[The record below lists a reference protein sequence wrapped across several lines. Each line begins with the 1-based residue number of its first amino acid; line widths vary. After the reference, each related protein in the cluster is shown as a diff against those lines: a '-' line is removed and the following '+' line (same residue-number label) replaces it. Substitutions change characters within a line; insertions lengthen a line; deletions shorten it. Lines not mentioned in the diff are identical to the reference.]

1 MEKSVQRKLFLKTP
15 EKSFPLNSMLP
26 EKAKNHNKR

>member
-1 MEKSVQRKLFLKTP
+1 MEKSVRKKSFLKTH

-26 EKAKNHNKR
+26 EKAKKHNKR